1 MNDHKTIQ
9 ESFLDQLYVRGYIDR
24 ENYAQAIIDFKLG
37 EDDALETGIEEHCG
51 QREAARETD
60 SELDGQEDW
69 DLDSSEID
77 REDAEN
83 SETDLSIC
91 LPV

>member
-1 MNDHKTIQ
+1 MNEHKIIQ
-9 ESFLDQLYVRGYIDR
+9 ENFLNQLYVRGYMDR
-24 ENYAQAIIDFKLG
+24 ENYMQAIIDFKLG

-51 QREAARETD
+51 QREVERQADAG
-60 SELDGQEDW
+60 LDGEEDW
-69 DLDSSEID
+69 DSDGNEAD

-83 SETDLSIC
+83 SETNPSIC